1 MGDTTCPILLCYG
14 DSLTH
19 GNCSAS
25 STIEIPLQLSQKLG
39 LPLSKHP
46 HQTFANPLWV
56 SQCGTE
62 IHQFSYSIGGTIG
75 VAHGPTK
82 DVGKIHSVHQ
92 ATTSGTDITEI

>member
-19 GNCSAS
+19 PKIGFAS
-25 STIEIPLQLSQKLG
+25 IETSSSDLRQSTLG
-39 LPLSKHP
+39 
-46 HQTFANPLWV
+46 

-75 VAHGPTK
+75 AAHGPSK
-82 DVGKIHSVHQ
+82 DVGEIHSVQQ
-92 ATTSGTDITEI
+92 AITSGTDITEL